1 MRDQRPPLTF
11 HDVASSPWAPAI
23 GTIQDPR
30 KLLYEY
36 RPWRKIRYLA
46 QELGIEATQLW
57 SMVKRQR
64 LASWRSIEVPRY
76 EGGSF
81 GYCLPDSVLEPLL
94 VVDRSTGVDP
104 AGPTRV
110 RTLRK
115 RLLAIG
121 TDGELLARRRIFSTM
136 SEAAESSIM
145 EGAASTRRDAVELL
159 RSGRA
164 PASFAEH
171 MILNNYSAMQQI
183 KQWLDRDL
191 SIEML
196 LELQAILTTNA
207 IDTPDGVGRLRLG
220 TENVRVEDTRT
231 AETIFTPPPAETLTE
246 LLRAVCRFA
255 NHEHSGPD
263 FIHPIVKSAILH
275 FLIGYAHPFVDGNGR
290 TARAVFYWNALRHG
304 YGIVEYL
311 SISEIIRKGFARYP
325 QAYIDS
331 ELDDGDLT
339 YFISYHLDVIQQ
351 ALDRL
356 ADHIETEQERIK
368 QSERFLRLAK
378 GLNLRQR
385 LLLEHA
391 IRHPLTQYTVKSHA
405 NSNGI
410 VLATSRADLEEL
422 VRLRL
427 MTTARK
433 GKQVLYLAS
442 PDLERKLSGRARR

>member
-11 HDVASSPWAPAI
+11 HDVAAMPQRPAP
-23 GTIQDPR
+23 GGVSDPR

-36 RPWRKIRYLA
+36 RPWRKVRYLA
-46 QELGIEATQLW
+46 QELGVEAIELW
-57 SMVKRQR
+57 TMVKRQR
-64 LASWRSIEVPRY
+64 LATWRTIDVPRY
-76 EGGSF
+76 EGGAF
-81 GYCLPDSVLEPLL
+81 GYCTPNSVLEPLL

-104 AGPTRV
+104 AGPTRTS
-110 RTLRK
+110 TLRK
-115 RLLAIG
+115 RLVAIG

-145 EGAASTRRDAVELL
+145 EGASSTTRDAVELL
-159 RSGRA
+159 RSGRP
-164 PASFAEH
+164 PASLAEH
-171 MILNNYSAMQQI
+171 MILNNYSAMQQV

-191 SIEML
+191 SVEML
-196 LELQAILTTNA
+196 LELQAILANNA
-207 IDTPDGVGRLRLG
+207 IDTPGGVGRLRVA
-220 TENVRVEDTRT
+220 TEYVRVEDART
-231 AETIFTPPPAETLTE
+231 AEVIFTPPPADALTD
-246 LLRAVCRFA
+246 LLRAICAFA
-255 NHEHSGPD
+255 NREHSGPE

-275 FLIGYAHPFVDGNGR
+275 FLVGYAHPFVDGNGR

-304 YGIVEYL
+304 YGIFEFL

-325 QAYIDS
+325 QAYVDT

-339 YFISYHLDVIQQ
+339 YFIAYHLDVIQQ

-356 ADHIETEQERIK
+356 ADHIEAEKARVK
-368 QSERFLRLAK
+368 QSERFLRIAK

-391 IRHPLTQYTVKSHA
+391 LRHPLTQYTVKSHA

-427 MTTARK
+427 LTTAKK

-442 PDLERKLSGRARR
+442 PNLERRLTRARRA